1 MLLPHIP
8 PSVPVIAITKHL
20 RASTCPVLSYRTS
33 EVAIALPAPVHED
46 EQSSFGVNAPTSST
60 TAALCLGDALALG
73 VARRLHTSPTRGPAE
88 VFKGFHP
95 GGAIGAST
103 AAATALATA
112 PAVTMAPS
120 SSSSSSGDY
129 LRARQSDGGQSAHDD
144 DEDDDDEEE
153 QVSQGSRDLL
163 SDRLVPLDKIPTVS
177 SSGEEETI
185 RLLDVLLAAVQAP
198 EGKSWVALRSSL
210 RQEEQQ
216 EQQEQEKL
224 VLVPPR
230 HLRGLSSTDVGGLPS
245 AIPWDQF
252 LLVPGD
258 TRVDEVRRLV
268 RERQSVVVV
277 VAGMDG
283 EDCLGVVDGEDL

>member
-46 EQSSFGVNAPTSST
+46 EESSFGVNAPTSST

-88 VFKGFHP
+88 VFKSFHP

-103 AAATALATA
+103 AAAAIAAAAAAASAVNLA
-112 PAVTMAPS
+112 
-120 SSSSSSGDY
+120 SSGDY
-129 LRARQSDGGQSAHDD
+129 LRTRQSDGGQQTC
-144 DEDDDDEEE
+144 DEEE
-153 QVSQGSRDLL
+153 EEAETEEQDPRDLL
-163 SDRLVPLDKIPTVS
+163 LDHLVPLDKIPTVS
-177 SSGEEETI
+177 SSSSSRGNEEI

-198 EGKSWVALRSSL
+198 EARSWVALPSAQL
-210 RQEEQQ
+210 A
-216 EQQEQEKL
+216 
-224 VLVPPR
+224 LVPPR

-245 AIPWDQF
+245 AISWDQF
-252 LLVPGD
+252 LLVPAS
-258 TRVDEVRRLV
+258 TRIDEVRRLV
-268 RERQSVVVV
+268 RERQSQSVVTV

-283 EDCLGVVDGEDL
+283 EVCLGVVDGEDL

>member
-46 EQSSFGVNAPTSST
+46 EESSFGVNAPTSST

-88 VFKGFHP
+88 VFKSFHP

-103 AAATALATA
+103 AAAAIAA
-112 PAVTMAPS
+112 AAAAASAVTLT
-120 SSSSSSGDY
+120 SSGDY
-129 LRARQSDGGQSAHDD
+129 LRTHQSDGGQQTS
-144 DEDDDDEEE
+144 EEE
-153 QVSQGSRDLL
+153 EEEEEEAETEEQNPRDLL
-163 SDRLVPLDKIPTVS
+163 LDHLVPLDKIPTVS
-177 SSGEEETI
+177 SSSSSRGNEEI

-198 EGKSWVALRSSL
+198 EARSWVALPSAQL
-210 RQEEQQ
+210 A
-216 EQQEQEKL
+216 
-224 VLVPPR
+224 LVPPR
-230 HLRGLSSTDVGGLPS
+230 HLRGLSSTNVGGLPS
-245 AIPWDQF
+245 AISWDQF
-252 LLVPGD
+252 LLVPAS

-268 RERQSVVVV
+268 RERQLQSQSQSVVTV

-283 EDCLGVVDGEDL
+283 EVCLGVVDGEDL

>member
-46 EQSSFGVNAPTSST
+46 EESSFGVNAPTSST
-60 TAALCLGDALALG
+60 TAALCLGDALALS

-88 VFKGFHP
+88 VFKSFHP

-103 AAATALATA
+103 AAAAIAAAAAAASAVNLA
-112 PAVTMAPS
+112 
-120 SSSSSSGDY
+120 SSGDY
-129 LRARQSDGGQSAHDD
+129 LRTRQSDGGQQTC
-144 DEDDDDEEE
+144 DEEE
-153 QVSQGSRDLL
+153 EEAETEEQDPRDLL
-163 SDRLVPLDKIPTVS
+163 LDHLVPLDKIPTVS
-177 SSGEEETI
+177 SSSSSRGNEEI

-198 EGKSWVALRSSL
+198 EARSWAALPSAQL
-210 RQEEQQ
+210 A
-216 EQQEQEKL
+216 
-224 VLVPPR
+224 LVPPR

-245 AIPWDQF
+245 AISWDQF
-252 LLVPGD
+252 LLVPAS
-258 TRVDEVRRLV
+258 TRIDEVRRLV
-268 RERQSVVVV
+268 RERQSQSVVTV

-283 EDCLGVVDGEDL
+283 EVCLGVVDGEDL